1 MRCFPASARS
11 ARTNREVP
19 KRPGPR
25 PGRFRF
31 ASRYGLAVRPVP
43 LTRAS
48 VRDLPA
54 CCTDCV
60 FWQTLRGDA
69 DWKRRAAWADRT
81 ERDFGPWG
89 RVLADGDDV
98 RGIMQY
104 GPSGAFPRA
113 KVLPAGPPSRDAA
126 LVTCAYV
133 TGDDA
138 AASMERLLLEALA
151 DIKGRGMAAIELF
164 AMRYPDEVHPSERAH
179 LNHTLFDMEMLDRLG
194 FRPVR
199 RKGQVS
205 LMRLELGGLVPG
217 LAERA
222 KAVIGD
228 LRPLP
233 GRTPLP
239 A

>member
-1 MRCFPASARS
+1 MRCFPPSARS

-138 AASMERLLLEALA
+138 AASMERLLLAALA
-151 DIKGRGMAAIELF
+151 DIKGRGLAAIELF

>member
-1 MRCFPASARS
+1 MRCFPPSARS

>member
-1 MRCFPASARS
+1 M
-11 ARTNREVP
+11 
-19 KRPGPR
+19 G
-25 PGRFRF
+25 
-31 ASRYGLAVRPVP
+31 VRPVP

-48 VRDLPA
+48 VRDLPS

-89 RVLADGDDV
+89 RVLADGDEV

-113 KVLPAGPPSRDAA
+113 RVLPAGPPGRDAA

-138 AASMERLLLEALA
+138 AEAMERLLLEALA
-151 DIKGRGMAAIELF
+151 DIKGRGMTAIEVF
-164 AMRYPDEVHPSERAH
+164 AMRYPDEVDPSERAW

>member
-1 MRCFPASARS
+1 MRCFPPSARS

-25 PGRFRF
+25 RGRFRF

>member
-1 MRCFPASARS
+1 MRPA
-11 ARTNREVP
+11 
-19 KRPGPR
+19 
-25 PGRFRF
+25 
-31 ASRYGLAVRPVP
+31 P

-48 VRDLPA
+48 VGDLPA

-69 DWKRRAAWADRT
+69 DSKRRAAWADRT

-89 RVLADGDDV
+89 RVLADGDTV
-98 RGIMQY
+98 HGVMQY

-133 TGDDA
+133 SGPDA
-138 AASMERLLLEALA
+138 AEAIERLLLEALA
-151 DIKGRGMAAIELF
+151 DIKGRGMTAIELF
-164 AMRYPDEVHPSERAH
+164 AMRYPDEVDPSERAH

-222 KAVIGD
+222 KAAIGD

>member
-1 MRCFPASARS
+1 M
-11 ARTNREVP
+11 
-19 KRPGPR
+19 
-25 PGRFRF
+25 
-31 ASRYGLAVRPVP
+31 SRYGSPVRPVP

-89 RVLADGDDV
+89 RVLAEGDEI
-98 RGIMQY
+98 RGVMQY

-113 KVLPAGPPSRDAA
+113 KVLPAGPPGRDAA

-133 TGDDA
+133 SGGDA
-138 AASMERLLLEALA
+138 AESIERLLLEALA
-151 DIKGRGMAAIELF
+151 DIKGRGMTAIELF
-164 AMRYPDEVHPSERAH
+164 AMRYPDEVDPAERAY

-217 LAERA
+217 FAERA